1 MQVHVIMDVVE
12 GEDFKQ
18 LATKPLASMA
28 CGAPGQA
35 FVAFEKPE
43 GACSIGKF
51 ANTLRF
57 YVKEVGRA
65 QELLLGLILL
75 TTLGPYH
82 IYLFITVCKR
92 ILLFLLF

>member
-1 MQVHVIMDVVE
+1 MRDFIQVHVIMDIVE

-18 LATKPLASMA
+18 VATKPLVSMA

-57 YVKEVGRA
+57 NIKEV
-65 QELLLGLILL
+65 EL
-75 TTLGPYH
+75 
-82 IYLFITVCKR
+82 
-92 ILLFLLF
+92 

>member
-1 MQVHVIMDVVE
+1 MRDFIQVHVIMDIVE
-12 GEDFKQ
+12 GEDFKHV
-18 LATKPLASMA
+18 ATKPLASMA

-57 YVKEVGRA
+57 NIKEV
-65 QELLLGLILL
+65 EL
-75 TTLGPYH
+75 
-82 IYLFITVCKR
+82 
-92 ILLFLLF
+92 

>member
-1 MQVHVIMDVVE
+1 MDIVE

-18 LATKPLASMA
+18 VATKPLASMA

-57 YVKEVGRA
+57 NIKEV
-65 QELLLGLILL
+65 QLKELLLGLPPWSL
-75 TTLGPYH
+75 TTP
-82 IYLFITVCKR
+82 IC
-92 ILLFLLF
+92 